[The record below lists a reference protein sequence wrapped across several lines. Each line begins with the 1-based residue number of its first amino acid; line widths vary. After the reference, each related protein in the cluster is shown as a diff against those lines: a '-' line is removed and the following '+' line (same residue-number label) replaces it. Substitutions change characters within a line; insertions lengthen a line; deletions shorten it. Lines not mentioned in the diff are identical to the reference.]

1 MVKSKFRSFRFQ
13 MIKLFGLSML
23 LSAGTTF
30 LIYLVL
36 RRYYHTLFRENP
48 MFGIRETIR
57 DIGDINV
64 FLIIFF
70 RSHFSTSIC

>member
-1 MVKSKFRSFRFQ
+1 MAKLKFRSFRFQ

-23 LSAGTTF
+23 LSAGTTV
-30 LIYLVL
+30 LIYLAL
-36 RRYYHTLFRENP
+36 RQYYHTLLREDP
-48 MFGIRETIR
+48 MFEIRQTIR

-70 RSHFSTSIC
+70 PISFFTSIC